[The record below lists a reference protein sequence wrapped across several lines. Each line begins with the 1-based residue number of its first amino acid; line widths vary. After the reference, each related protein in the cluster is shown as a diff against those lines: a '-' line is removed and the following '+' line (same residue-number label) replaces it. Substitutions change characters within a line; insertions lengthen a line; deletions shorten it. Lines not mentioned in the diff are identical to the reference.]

1 MKTPN
6 LAIALLLLTALLALT
21 LLLGVGHRAHAQQ
34 IPAGFAPCSA
44 HSLAVSNTSSNVQL
58 ANCGPS
64 LILMNLTT
72 QEAFFNVGQASATT
86 ATASNYSIPGNSYL
100 QITVPDETG
109 AGWFVASITSTGTT
123 TIRLIEGRAT

>member
-6 LAIALLLLTALLALT
+6 LAIALLLLTVLLALT

-100 QITVPDETG
+100 QITVP
-109 AGWFVASITSTGTT
+109 
-123 TIRLIEGRAT
+123 GRNRSRRHDNDPSDRGPRHLTQPWSLN

>member
-6 LAIALLLLTALLALT
+6 LAIALLLLTVLLALT

-72 QEAFFNVGQASATT
+72 REAFFNVGQASATT

>member
-6 LAIALLLLTALLALT
+6 LVIALLLLTVLLALT

>member
-6 LAIALLLLTALLALT
+6 LAIALLLLTVLLALT